1 MRVQHPWTSKENAM
15 RMPPLI
21 AACLLF
27 WGAGVHAQV
36 AEKVVDLPTRPG
48 VTQRLLFT
56 EVPGA
61 KAAVVLLAGGH
72 GGLQLQDD
80 GSMRWGEGNF
90 LVRSRALFA
99 RQGVAVVVV
108 DAPSDKQRPPH
119 LSGHRQR
126 PEHVADMQAV
136 IAWLRETVQVPVWL
150 VGTSRGTQSVAYVA
164 TTLDPAKGPDGVVLT
179 ATILTDPQ
187 GRPVTAM
194 ALERLRVPVL
204 VVHHEQDGCSHCPYR
219 EVPTLMRKLGN
230 APRSEA
236 IGMTGGI
243 TRGDPCEAAS
253 HHGFNGIEAEVVQKT
268 VAWMLAK

>member
-1 MRVQHPWTSKENAM
+1 M

-21 AACLLF
+21 VAILVL
-27 WGAGVHAQV
+27 WDTDVHAQTS
-36 AEKVVDLPTRPG
+36 EKVVDLPTRPG
-48 VTQRLLFT
+48 VTQRLLLT

-72 GGLQLQDD
+72 GGLQIQSD
-80 GSMRWGEGNF
+80 GSMRWGAGNF

-99 RQGVAVVVV
+99 QQGVTVAVV
-108 DAPSDKQRPPH
+108 DAPSDKQVEPH

-126 PEHVADMQAV
+126 PEHVADLQAV
-136 IAWLRETVQVPVWL
+136 IAWLRESAKVPVWL
-150 VGTSRGTQSVAYVA
+150 VGTSRGTQSAAHVA
-164 TTLDPAKGPDGVVLT
+164 TSLDAPNGPDGVVLT
-179 ATILTDPQ
+179 ATILTDPR

-204 VVHHEQDGCSHCPYR
+204 VVHHQSDGCSHCPYG
-219 EVPTLMRKLGN
+219 EVPTLMGKLVN
-230 APRSEA
+230 APRSQA
-236 IGMTGGI
+236 LGMTGGI

-253 HHGFNGIEAEVVQKT
+253 HHGFNGIESEVVQKT